1 MDSNLI
7 PSAISF
13 LRTEWAALAVLLRHH
28 SPYHSALAAY
38 GLVKDGAFAVTLEK
52 DGVRYHAVFGRSG
65 NWILR
70 REVTIEHQD
79 FFIGQ
84 VPQRIAAI
92 LNSGWRLPK
101 RPAA

>member
-1 MDSNLI
+1 MGGPGGPDPAPQPLSQ
-7 PSAISF
+7 
-13 LRTEWAALAVLLRHH
+13 R
-28 SPYHSALAAY
+28 LAAY
-38 GLVKDGAFAVTLEK
+38 GLVKDGAFEVTLEK

-92 LNSGWRLPK
+92 LNSGWRPPK
-101 RPAA
+101 RNAA